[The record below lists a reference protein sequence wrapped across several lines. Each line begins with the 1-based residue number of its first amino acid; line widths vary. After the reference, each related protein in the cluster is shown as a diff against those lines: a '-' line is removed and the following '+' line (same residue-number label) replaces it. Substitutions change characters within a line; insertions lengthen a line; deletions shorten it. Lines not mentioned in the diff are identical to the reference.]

1 MSRDLKVWKIALIL
15 VCLAILFCLPFILNR
30 YLMYLANLAGM
41 FIILAIGL
49 NLVMGYAGQISL
61 GHVAFAAIGAYTVGL
76 LRMKLG
82 VPFWIGWPVGAI
94 FAALVGFAVGL
105 PALRLRGHYLALA
118 TIGFG
123 ISTQLIIFRWDSLTN
138 GPRGF
143 DMTPVRFFSMEI
155 SSGYQVYYLITATV
169 LLLIVLARNIIK
181 SKVGRAF
188 LAIRDSEIAAQAM
201 GVNLAKYKTLAFTL
215 SAFYAGTMGGL
226 YAALMQYISA
236 DNFGLLDSVACV
248 TMIVIGGM
256 ASLPGSIIGVLLV
269 TVTQELFR
277 GTKEYQGLIYGVA
290 VVVFIIF
297 MPRGVY
303 GLWSDLKL
311 KIKTAWSSTNQIGI

>member
-1 MSRDLKVWKIALIL
+1 
-15 VCLAILFCLPFILNR
+15 
-30 YLMYLANLAGM
+30 
-41 FIILAIGL
+41 
-49 NLVMGYAGQISL
+49 
-61 GHVAFAAIGAYTVGL
+61 
-76 LRMKLG
+76 MKLG

-94 FAALVGFAVGL
+94 FAALVGFGVGL
-105 PALRLRGHYLALA
+105 PALRLKGHYLALA

-143 DMTPVRFFSMEI
+143 DMTPARLFSIEI
-155 SSGYQVYYLITATV
+155 SSGYQVYYLIAATV
-169 LLLIVLARNIIK
+169 VVLIVLARNIIQ
-181 SKVGRAF
+181 SKIGRAF
-188 LAIRDSEIAAQAM
+188 LAIRDSEIGAQAM

-269 TVTQELFR
+269 TITQELFR

-311 KIKTAWSSTNQIGI
+311 KINTARSKAKKIGMKEGI